1 MNIDDYIRFDVASW
15 GDPQLDKKVKELA
28 DKYKIDFPNDTLRE
42 LTDRINL
49 LFETDDDT
57 RRYRKTLQIFD
68 LCTIQSDVNVKGVFS
83 GEERTI
89 KVDNVLFGVFIE
101 LRNKLIKQEY
111 GNVSESEIKK
121 IHEKL
126 RSSAEREC
134 REEVLFENKLTR
146 EIVAYLRNNGIFKN
160 PDNPTNLGNKEGAF
174 IYDLLNE
181 IGCEVEDF
189 QWSKMTNKRKRDAI
203 KNRLK

>member
-15 GDPQLDKKVKELA
+15 GDPQLDSKVKELA
-28 DKYKIDFPNDTLRE
+28 DKYKIDFPDDTLRE

-49 LFETDDDT
+49 LFEADDDT
-57 RRYRKTLQIFD
+57 RRYRETLQIFD
-68 LCTIQSDVNVKGVFS
+68 LCNIQSDVNVRGVFS

-101 LRNKLIKQEY
+101 LRDNLIKQEY
-111 GNVSESEIKK
+111 GNVSESEIKE

-126 RSSAEREC
+126 RDRAEKER
-134 REEVLFENKLTR
+134 REEVLFENKLTK
-146 EIVAYLRNNGIFKN
+146 EIVRYLRDSGVFRN

-181 IGCEVEDF
+181 IGCEVENF
-189 QWSKMTNKRKRDAI
+189 GWSKVTNKTKRDAI

>member
-49 LFETDDDT
+49 LFEADDDT

-68 LCTIQSDVNVKGVFS
+68 LCNIQSDVNVRGVFK

-101 LRNKLIKQEY
+101 LRDNLIKQEY
-111 GNVSESEIKK
+111 GNVSESEINE

-126 RSSAEREC
+126 RDRAEKER

-146 EIVAYLRNNGIFKN
+146 EIVRYLRDIGVFRN

-174 IYDLLNE
+174 LYDILNE
-181 IGCEVEDF
+181 IGCEVENF
-189 QWSKMTNKRKRDAI
+189 GWSKVTNKTKRDAI